1 MSAAA
6 TETGLTAAARA
17 QLLAIARR
25 AIEAR
30 LRGEWLPDEPV
41 DQELRRPSGAF
52 VTLRRR
58 DDSDLRGCIGYI
70 EALYPLA
77 ETVQRAAVSAAT
89 EDHRFDPVGLD
100 ELDELVIDISVL
112 EPAAP
117 IRPEDVRVGTH
128 GLIVQRGRRRG
139 LLLPQVPVE
148 QGWDVTTF
156 LDHTCLKAG
165 LPPGAWRDPETRL
178 LGFAATVFG
187 EED

>member
-1 MSAAA
+1 MSAALA
-6 TETGLTAAARA
+6 TGLTAAARA

-25 AIEAR
+25 TIAAR
-30 LRGEWLPDEPV
+30 LRGEPPPAERVEED
-41 DQELRRPSGAF
+41 LRRPSGAF

-58 DDSDLRGCIGYI
+58 EDGDLRGCIGYI
-70 EALYPLA
+70 EALYPLV

-89 EDHRFDPVGLD
+89 EDHRFDPVGPE
-100 ELDELVIDISVL
+100 ELDDLIIDISVL

-117 IRPEDVRVGTH
+117 IRPEEVRVGTH

-165 LPPGAWRDPETRL
+165 LAPGAWRDPETRL

-187 EED
+187 EEKS